1 MFVTLVQ
8 VLALL
13 AAVQGAVVK
22 PRNAIDNLQRQAM
35 TALKGVTTDG
45 SQKCTLSS
53 AAVRKDWLVSS

>member
-35 TALKGVTTDG
+35 TALKGVTTHG

>member
-13 AAVQGAVVK
+13 ATVQGAVAK

-45 SQKCTLSS
+45 FQKCTLSS